1 MADKKIALDLEVN
14 IKKGD
19 ITLEQLNNEFK
30 QIGETIQEQKDILI
44 EFEQELIEVERIQA
58 STSANNFQ
66 RQGELK
72 TKSEQLKF
80 AIKDQRASL
89 RELNNE
95 RGKASG
101 AIKNVSQENVKYNKL
116 IQATDKL
123 TGGMAT
129 KVIKLYE
136 GFTEGVKGIKA
147 FNIGLSGMKK
157 ALIAT
162 GLGALVV
169 ALGLIVAYWEDIVGF
184 ISGASAEQNKLLAD
198 TEKTKKANEDAL
210 AATEASE
217 SSLKLQGMS
226 EKEILELK
234 KKQTDEIISAT
245 EAQLQQ
251 QKAMRD
257 SQIAA
262 AERNQKIAAGI
273 IGFLTAP
280 ITFLLAAVDSLTYG
294 LSKVSSI
301 EATNLVEGYVKG
313 AASLIGFDP
322 DEVKKEG
329 DETIKET
336 EKQLAALKN
345 KRDGFILKGKENDKK
360 AADKSKQAKE
370 KADKAEEKAA
380 KEKADAL
387 EAIRVGEIDTEA
399 ERRQEELDKI
409 DKYYEDLITKAEKY
423 GKDTAELEDARDAK
437 KQEVFDKQAARD
449 AKEQAKKDKATL
461 KEQETL
467 IKKLE
472 ADKEQEELK
481 FEEQRADIA
490 RREAI
495 LLEDKTLTETQRNQV
510 EANFSKERKA
520 IEKGEAEA
528 RIELNA
534 QRVDLALNT
543 LHALNG
549 LVQAFAKDDEESQ
562 KKAFNANK
570 AFGIGQAIISTA
582 VGISNALT
590 AGGNPLKLA
599 TGTQFVEAGIV
610 AASGA
615 AQIATISKTQFKGAA
630 IAPTPPP
637 TANGVGDVGFLPR
650 GFTSPVIDIDAPTTK
665 VIVTETDIRNVS
677 RNVDGVYSRAIVV
690 Q

>member
-30 QIGETIQEQKDILI
+30 QIGDTIQEQKDILI
-44 EFEQELIEVERIQA
+44 EFQRELQEVERIQA

-80 AIKDQRASL
+80 AIKDQRVSL

-136 GFTEGVKGIKA
+136 GFTEGVKGVKA
-147 FNIGLSGMKK
+147 FTMGLSGMKK

-162 GLGALVV
+162 GIGALVV
-169 ALGLIVAYWEDIVGF
+169 ALGVIAAYWEEINDF
-184 ISGASAEQNKLLAD
+184 ITGGNKKIRDQIALSNEKIEKSEAELKLLELQESILKEQGLS
-198 TEKTKKANEDAL
+198 T
-210 AATEASE
+210 SE
-217 SSLKLQGMS
+217 IVKQKRILIEESREENRLLLENLKLQR
-226 EKEILELK
+226 EKVL
-234 KKQTDEIISAT
+234 
-245 EAQLQQ
+245 
-251 QKAMRD
+251 
-257 SQIAA
+257 SQ
-262 AERNQKIAAGI
+262 
-273 IGFLTAP
+273 
-280 ITFLLAAVDSLTYG
+280 
-294 LSKVSSI
+294 
-301 EATNLVEGYVKG
+301 LVEGSTLDNILESLTGAKG
-313 AASLIGFDP
+313 IRLGRLTGGIEDSFKEVQDRITESEERALQFELTLAKIDSAAA
-322 DEVKKEG
+322 KK
-329 DETIKET
+329 IKDAQK
-336 EKQLAALKN
+336 EK
-345 KRDGFILKGKENDKK
+345 KK
-360 AADKSKQAKE
+360 ADDEKI
-370 KADKAEEKAA
+370 KADEKAA
-380 KEKADAL
+380 KDKADAL

-399 ERRQEELDKI
+399 ERRQEELDKV
-409 DKYYEDLITKAEKY
+409 DKYYQELITKAEKY
-423 GKDTAELEDARDAK
+423 GKDTAELEDAREAK
-437 KQEVFDKQAARD
+437 KKEVFDKQAARD

-461 KEQETL
+461 KEQEAL

-495 LLEDKTLTETQRNQV
+495 FLEDKKLTEAQRNQV

-599 TGTQFVEAGIV
+599 TGTQFLEAGIV

-637 TANGVGDVGFLPR
+637 TANGLGDVGFTPR
-650 GFTSPVIDIDAPTTK
+650 SFTSPVLDIDTPTTK
-665 VIVTETDIRNVS
+665 VIVTETDIRNVT